1 MKKHNNK
8 YQNHSRINDDAEM
21 PEVDAC
27 QQAKRKGHGD
37 QRQANRRAKQLRQ
50 DVEFNAAIKETFH
63 AS

>member
-1 MKKHNNK
+1 MKNNK
-8 YQNHSRINDDAEM
+8 FKKFSKIKDEI
-21 PEVDAC
+21 EVDDLEAVLPV
-27 QQAKRKGHGD
+27 KRKGHGD